1 MRWTTTS
8 KESQILDCVSPSKN
22 RVTLRFFHNLILLI
36 PSPGID
42 PSLTDAHCDV
52 GFSSF

>member
-8 KESQILDCVSPSKN
+8 KESQILDSVWPSKD
-22 RVTLRFFHNLILLI
+22 RVTLRFFTLVLLI

-42 PSLTDAHCDV
+42 PSLTDVYWGCEIQ
-52 GFSSF
+52 